1 MGGVLA
7 LVVLI
12 VASGCATVGPNYRR
26 PDVPAPPTFRG
37 AGADSSSTI
46 ADPAAAPAAPGAV
59 SAVAP
64 MSSPA
69 NQPSS
74 LGDAQWMTL
83 FADRA
88 LRDLITTTLAENH
101 DIRIAALRVV
111 QAQALVGIT
120 RSNEFPS
127 VDGRAAAQGQRTSVG
142 TSDGEARTGGVLQI
156 GGAVTWL
163 PDFWGRYRR
172 ASEAARAQM
181 LATEWG
187 QRAVIASLVSEV
199 AAGYFELRSLDL
211 ELEIATRTLQT
222 REESLRLTQVREQGG
237 ATSLVDVRQAEQLVF
252 GARATIVN
260 LQRSIEQQENFLSI
274 LAGRNPGAIVRG
286 QALVEQPHSP
296 EVPAGLPSELL
307 TRRPDIQQAEQDIVA
322 ANAEIGIARANYFPQ
337 IALTGSGGIAS
348 SALSALFSGPA
359 AAWTMAASAT
369 QPIFNAGRTR
379 SQVALAEAVREEA
392 TVAYRQTIQRAFREV
407 SDALVGYR
415 RAQEVRDVQAQLVA
429 AAQDARR
436 LADLRYQGGAAS
448 YLEVLDSDTRLF
460 SAELDLARATLRE
473 LTAFVEIYR
482 ALGGGWQ
489 G

>member
-1 MGGVLA
+1 VLFA
-7 LVVLI
+7 
-12 VASGCATVGPNYRR
+12 ASGCATVGPNYRR
-26 PDVPAPPTFRG
+26 PDVQPPPVFRG
-37 AGADSSSTI
+37 ASAEGGDAAGA
-46 ADPAAAPAAPGAV
+46 APGVAGVAAAPAATAQT
-59 SAVAP
+59 AA
-64 MSSPA
+64 
-69 NQPSS
+69 S

-83 FADRA
+83 FADDT
-88 LRDLITTTLAENH
+88 LRELITATLAENY
-101 DIRIAALRVV
+101 DVRRAAARVM
-111 QAQALVGIT
+111 QAEAAVGIT

-187 QRAVIASLVSEV
+187 RRAVIASVVSAV
-199 AAGYFELRSLDL
+199 ASGYFELRSLDL
-211 ELEIATRTLQT
+211 ELEIATRTLAT

-252 GARATIVN
+252 GARATIVD
-260 LQRSIEQQENFLSI
+260 LRGSIEQQENFLS
-274 LAGRNPGAIVRG
+274 LLSGRNPGAIERG
-286 QALVEQPHSP
+286 RALVEQPHGP
-296 EVPAGLPSELL
+296 EVPAGLPSDLL
-307 TRRPDIQQAEQDIVA
+307 TRRPDIQQAEQQIIA
-322 ANAEIGIARANYFPQ
+322 ANAGIGIARANYFPQ

-359 AAWTMAASAT
+359 AAWTAAASAT

-379 SQVALAEAVREEA
+379 SQVALAEAERDEA
-392 TVAYRQTIQRAFREV
+392 TLEYQQTIQRAFREV
-407 SDALVGYR
+407 SDALVDYR
-415 RAQEVRDVQAQLVA
+415 SAREVRGVQEQLVA

-460 SAELDLARATLRE
+460 SAELGLARARLRE